1 MSIEI
6 EEPAAREN
14 DNVQPIV
21 KSEDEVVDWNV
32 AEEGTGKS
40 LKFEEIK
47 DKNKFIE
54 IINEY
59 LNCVL
64 GDEDDIRLP
73 RLMRV
78 PSLIH
83 KTSVLALLDSG
94 SQASILS
101 LLSIFRV

>member
-1 MSIEI
+1 VE
-6 EEPAAREN
+6 
-14 DNVQPIV
+14 
-21 KSEDEVVDWNV
+21 
-32 AEEGTGKS
+32 TGKS
-40 LKFEEIK
+40 FKFEEII

-101 LLSIFRV
+101 LLSIFRMLPNKYRKSIVKEIETDLKFKLYQEK